1 MGKAGQEQE
10 EGLRRW
16 MADQGRSG
24 QDAVSIR
31 PSARARVMAV
41 TSGKGGVGK
50 SNVTL
55 NLGIALAMQGER
67 VILLDAD
74 LGLAN
79 INILLGVEPPYTLA
93 DVIEGERRLA
103 DILWDGPKG
112 VRIIPGASG
121 ISRLAAADTG
131 EILGIIDGFRT
142 FEGMVDWIL
151 IDTGAGIAANVMSF
165 VLASDEVLVVTSPEP
180 TALADAYGLIKAIW
194 ESPENPTIRLVV
206 NRAQGLDRS
215 ERMGRRLI
223 ELAEKML
230 NVEVKWAGLI
240 QDDVRVPQAISRQTP
255 FVLAYPA
262 TIASRDVE
270 ALAKRLMEAKDMV
283 AVSVEGSLEG
293 FLGRLRMAF
302 SRLIEPGGGDQ

>member
-103 DILWDGPKG
+103 DILWDGQKG

>member
-93 DVIEGERRLA
+93 DVVEGELRLA

-230 NVEVKWAGLI
+230 NLEVKWAGLI
-240 QDDVRVPQAISRQTP
+240 QDDARVPQAISRQTP

>member
-16 MADQGRSG
+16 MADQGQSG

-93 DVIEGERRLA
+93 DVVEGELRLA

>member
-93 DVIEGERRLA
+93 DVVEGELRLA

-240 QDDVRVPQAISRQTP
+240 QDDVRVPQAISLQTP

>member
-16 MADQGRSG
+16 MADQGQSG

-93 DVIEGERRLA
+93 DVVEGELRLA

-131 EILGIIDGFRT
+131 EILRIIDGFRT

-230 NVEVKWAGLI
+230 NLEVEWAGLI
-240 QDDVRVPQAISRQTP
+240 QDDARVPQAISRQTP

>member
-240 QDDVRVPQAISRQTP
+240 QDDVRVPQAISLQTP